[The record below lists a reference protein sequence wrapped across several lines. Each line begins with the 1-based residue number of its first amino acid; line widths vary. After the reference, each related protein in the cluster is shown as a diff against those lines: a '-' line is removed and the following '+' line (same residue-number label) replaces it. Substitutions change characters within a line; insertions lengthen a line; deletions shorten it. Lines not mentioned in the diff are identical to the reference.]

1 FTVLFYIQ
9 GKASDEPIVGQVVE
23 DTPAEEI
30 NLETGDRIEE
40 INGKT
45 EESWSHMTTLI
56 QEGEGKPQELLIE
69 SDGDYRTEI
78 LKPIVDETEL
88 PDGTVQERLII
99 GVGAY
104 FENGVL
110 QPIWWRSEEHTSELQ
125 SRFDLVCRLLL

>member
-1 FTVLFYIQ
+1 GPLFNFLLAFVLFTVLFYIQ

-45 EESWSHMTTLI
+45 VESWSHMTTLI

-69 SDGDYRTEI
+69 SDGKYRTET
-78 LKPIVDETEL
+78 LN
-88 PDGTVQERLII
+88 Q
-99 GVGAY
+99 
-104 FENGVL
+104 
-110 QPIWWRSEEHTSELQ
+110 
-125 SRFDLVCRLLL
+125 LLMRRNYRMEQFKNV